1 MMQLPKLRFED
12 KYVMIALFAGIGA
25 WIVDAAIDSRF
36 FSHESFL
43 DSLILE
49 IAPHELYFR
58 LFIVL
63 TITLFGIISSRTLV
77 QRKKAEDELRNAL
90 AKIEDEK
97 AKSDAV
103 IAAIPDGISIQD
115 RNFSVLYQNAVHR
128 ELVGDQ
134 IGKVCYEKY
143 ANRDS
148 ICPGCPIAASFAD
161 GGNHVLLKSVPE
173 GNGRLRHVEI
183 RSSPLRNAKGEI
195 IAGIEAVRDITERVH
210 SERDL
215 KMFSQAINEA
225 MDGVQIV
232 SLEGKVLYS
241 NKAAEEIYGF
251 TNEEFRGR
259 DVNELNAD
267 REFAKTVILPSIRKH
282 GRWSGE
288 VIVIHKSGRT
298 FPVWLSTSFVKN
310 DAGEPI
316 SMLGIIRDITARR
329 KIEDELKKHREQLQV
344 LVDERT
350 AELKSTNSRLQREIT
365 ERERMEAELSR
376 VQKLESLGILAG
388 GLAHDFNNLL
398 GAIMGNVSLAMLDV
412 NPENSAYQQLA
423 KAEQASFRAQELT
436 RQLLTFSRGGA
447 PVKKIITLPGIIS
460 EAAGLSLRG
469 SRVLHELSIA
479 ADLWPIEAD
488 EGQMMQVF
496 NNLLINADQAM
507 PAGGIIRI
515 AAGNITLGPG
525 AVAAL
530 AAGRYVMV
538 TVSDQGTGIP
548 REHLGKI
555 FDPYFTTKQKG
566 SGLGL
571 AATYSIIR
579 KHDGHIIVE
588 SELGKGTVF
597 HIYLPAS
604 QGVAP
609 PPPRQERLVR
619 GSGAVLIMDDDEDMR
634 KTTGDMLVRMGY
646 TVVNANDGN
655 EAIAKYQQAKNSGR
669 PFAAII
675 MDLTIP
681 GGMGGKEAIGK
692 LLAIDPAVRAIVSSG
707 YSEDP
712 VLADFRDYGFRGVV
726 IKPYRIREFSEVV
739 AAVIGSAR
747 G

>member
-1 MMQLPKLRFED
+1 MIKSHKLWYEENV
-12 KYVMIALFAGIGA
+12 VMVAIIAGLVA
-25 WIVDAAIDSRF
+25 WLLDAAFDSLL
-36 FSHESFL
+36 FSRESFF

-49 IAPHELYFR
+49 VTPHELYFR

-63 TITLFGIISSRTLV
+63 TLFIFSIVTARTLA
-77 QRKKAEDELRNAL
+77 RRRHAEDELRKAL
-90 AKIEDEK
+90 ATIADEK
-97 AKSDAV
+97 AKSEAV

-115 RNFSVLYQNAVHR
+115 RNYRILYQNEVHR
-128 ELVGDQ
+128 SLVGDQ
-134 IGKVCYEKY
+134 LGKTCYEAY
-143 ANRDS
+143 SERDTV
-148 ICPGCPIAASFAD
+148 CPGCPVARSFAD
-161 GGNHVLLKSVPE
+161 GGNHVLEKQRE
-173 GNGRLRHVEI
+173 TGNGTIFIEI
-183 RSSPLRNAKGEI
+183 HSSPLRNAGGEI
-195 IAGIEAVRDITERVH
+195 VAGIEAVRDITERNRA
-210 SERDL
+210 EQRL

-232 SLEGKVLYS
+232 GLDGKILYS
-241 NKAAEEIYGF
+241 NKAVEEIYGF
-251 TNEEFRGR
+251 TDEEFRGR

-267 REFAKTVILPSIRKH
+267 REFAKTVIFPSIQKH

-288 VIVIHKSGRT
+288 VTVLHKNGRK

-310 DAGEPI
+310 DAGEPV
-316 SMLGIIRDITARR
+316 SMVGIIRDITARR
-329 KIEDELKKHREQLQV
+329 KIEEELKRHQEQLED
-344 LVDERT
+344 LVEERT
-350 AELKSTNSRLQREIT
+350 AELKSSNSRLQREIA

-376 VQKLESLGILAG
+376 VQKLESLGLLAG
-388 GLAHDFNNLL
+388 GIAHDFNNLL
-398 GAIMGNVSLAMLDV
+398 GAIMGNISLAMLDV
-412 NPENSAYQQLA
+412 DPENSAYQQLT
-423 KAEQASFRAQELT
+423 KAERASFRAQDLT

-447 PVKKIITLPGIIS
+447 PVKKTITLPGIIT
-460 EAAGLSLRG
+460 EAAGFSLRG

-479 ADLWPIEAD
+479 ADLWPVDAD

-515 AAGNITLGPG
+515 AAGNVTLGPG
-525 AVAAL
+525 DVPSL
-530 AAGRYVMV
+530 AAGRYVRV

-579 KHDGHIIVE
+579 KHDGHIIVA

-604 QGVAP
+604 QGEVTL
-609 PPPRQERLVR
+609 PPRQEKLVR
-619 GSGAVLIMDDDEDMR
+619 GRGAVLIMDDDEDMR
-634 KTTGDMLVRMGY
+634 KTTGDMLIRMGY
-646 TVVNANDGN
+646 TVDYADEGNA
-655 EAIAKYQQAKNSGR
+655 AIARYRQAREAGR
-669 PFAAII
+669 PFAAVI
-675 MDLTIP
+675 MDLTVP

-712 VLADFRDYGFRGVV
+712 VMADFRAYGFRGVA
-726 IKPYRIREFSEVV
+726 IKPYRIRELSEVI
-739 AAVIGSAR
+739 AAVIGSE
-747 G
+747 GG

>member
-1 MMQLPKLRFED
+1 
-12 KYVMIALFAGIGA
+12 
-25 WIVDAAIDSRF
+25 
-36 FSHESFL
+36 
-43 DSLILE
+43 
-49 IAPHELYFR
+49 
-58 LFIVL
+58 
-63 TITLFGIISSRTLV
+63 
-77 QRKKAEDELRNAL
+77 
-90 AKIEDEK
+90 
-97 AKSDAV
+97 
-103 IAAIPDGISIQD
+103 
-115 RNFSVLYQNAVHR
+115 
-128 ELVGDQ
+128 
-134 IGKVCYEKY
+134 
-143 ANRDS
+143 
-148 ICPGCPIAASFAD
+148 
-161 GGNHVLLKSVPE
+161 
-173 GNGRLRHVEI
+173 
-183 RSSPLRNAKGEI
+183 
-195 IAGIEAVRDITERVH
+195 
-210 SERDL
+210 
-215 KMFSQAINEA
+215 MFSQAINEA

-232 SLEGKVLYS
+232 SLDGKILYS
-241 NKAAEEIYGF
+241 NKAVEEIYGF
-251 TNEEFRGR
+251 TDEEFRGR

-267 REFAKTVILPSIRKH
+267 REFAKTVILPSIQKH

-288 VIVIHKSGRT
+288 VTVLHKSGRT
-298 FPVWLSTSFVKN
+298 FPVWLSAAFVKN
-310 DAGEPI
+310 NAGEPI
-316 SMLGIIRDITARR
+316 SMVGIIRDITARR

-350 AELKSTNSRLQREIT
+350 AELKSTNSRLQREIA
-365 ERERMEAELSR
+365 ERERMEAELAH

-388 GLAHDFNNLL
+388 GIAHDFNNLL
-398 GAIMGNVSLAMLDV
+398 GAIMGNISLAMLDV

-423 KAEQASFRAQELT
+423 KAERASFRAQELT

-460 EAAGLSLRG
+460 EAAGLSLRS

-515 AAGNITLGPG
+515 SAGNVTLGPG

-530 AAGRYVMV
+530 AAGQYVRV

-604 QGVAP
+604 QGEAP
-609 PPPRQERLVR
+609 PLPRQERLVR
-619 GSGAVLIMDDDEDMR
+619 GNGAILIMDDDEDMR
-634 KTTGDMLVRMGY
+634 KTTGDMLMRMGY
-646 TVVNANDGN
+646 TVDYASEGN
-655 EAIAKYQQAKNSGR
+655 EAIAKYQQARNSGR
-669 PFAAII
+669 PFAAVI

-681 GGMGGKEAIGK
+681 GGMGGKETIGK
-692 LLAIDPAVRAIVSSG
+692 LMAIDPAVKAIVSSG

-712 VLADFRDYGFRGVV
+712 VLAGFRDHGFRGVA

-739 AAVIGSAR
+739 AAVIGSGR